1 MSNFRDF
8 WDAGYRVFGL
18 HPIRKNGSCGC
29 GNPKCNAP
37 GKHPVASNWQH
48 TPHWSEDQLSVM
60 EEVGQFETGYGVLVR
75 GLLVIDVDA
84 RNGGVESYERL
95 IEDVPSIAGAGLIV
109 QTGSGGGSRHLYF
122 KCDEGLALVQHHPD
136 YPGIDFK
143 SSGFVVGP
151 GSLHVTGNR
160 YVTLSGSPA
169 DIDVAPDELIFGLS
183 KPDRYR
189 AQTNTG
195 TVDVSHS
202 ELADMLT
209 YISSDIDHETWIR
222 CGMAVHHASLGTGF
236 DIWDAWSA
244 KGSKYPGRD
253 ALERRWHSFGKAV
266 NPVTLGTLV
275 HYAESAGW
283 VQPVTFEPNEMSEDS
298 HVFLT
303 DSVDIDISNVDLKRP
318 PGFVGTVAEW
328 IHDQC
333 RYKRENLAVAAALVS
348 IGNIIGLRYSDD
360 VSDVTSNVFAFCVA
374 ASGTGKESIQ
384 QAAFEIHQVAG
395 IQEPVYSTIK
405 SEQEVVRNLTRHQ
418 PSFYQID
425 EVGIFL
431 DKVKNAQKR
440 GGAAYLEG
448 VIGILMS
455 VYSKANGWMP
465 LSGDVRESVRAILLK
480 EISQIDRKLDDGAN
494 PTLQRERDELES
506 SLNQLKSGLRQPF
519 LSLLGFTTGITFSG
533 LVTQETAA
541 NGFFGRALIFE
552 EKDDVP
558 TEKKPFR
565 KRPMPDDLSIALQQL
580 FLLGNFDHTKT
591 RIENYGP
598 KTPISTTPEAERMLD
613 TAMDI
618 MHSLAEDHTEK
629 SGMSSLFL
637 RAKELIA
644 KISFILAVPEG
655 IRTVEHVRWAYALVR
670 RDAEEKTRLVV
681 GNDRVKDAPKTA
693 LVSKLESLLLRED
706 GETFGVIVN
715 KLRAFKKEDI
725 ERTLEDMLRSGR
737 AVLEESIHPRRKIKV
752 KRFKLK

>member
-1 MSNFRDF
+1 MQKSF
-8 WDAGYRVFGL
+8 WEAGYRVFGL
-18 HPIRKNGSCGC
+18 HPIQRDGSCGC
-29 GNPKCNAP
+29 GNPKCNAV
-37 GKHPVASNWQH
+37 GKHPLATNWQH
-48 TPHWSEDQLSVM
+48 TPHWSEDQIDVM
-60 EEVGQFETGYGVLVR
+60 AEVGQFDTGYGVLVR
-75 GLLVIDVDA
+75 GLIVIDVDA

-95 IEDVPSIAGAGLIV
+95 LADVPAIGGAGLIV
-109 QTGSGGGSRHLYF
+109 QTGSGGGSKHLYF
-122 KCDEGLALVQHHPD
+122 KCDEGLALIQHHPD

-151 GSLHVTGNR
+151 GSRHVSGNT
-160 YVTLSGSPA
+160 YVTLVGSPTE
-169 DIDVAPDELIFGLS
+169 IDQAPAELIHGLS
-183 KPDRYR
+183 KPDRHR
-189 AQTNTG
+189 AYTPTG
-195 TVDVSHS
+195 TVDVSHDD
-202 ELADMLT
+202 LADMLS
-209 YISSDIDHETWIR
+209 YINPDIDHETWIR
-222 CGMAVHHASLGTGF
+222 CGMAIHHATLGTGF
-236 DIWDAWSA
+236 DVWDDWSS
-244 KGSKYPGRD
+244 KGKKYPGRD
-253 ALERRWHSFGKAV
+253 ILERRWHSFGKAI
-266 NPVTLGTLV
+266 NPVTLGTLI
-275 HYAESAGW
+275 HYAEGAGW
-283 VQPVTFEPNEMSEDS
+283 VQPVTFEPNGDDDLP
-298 HVFLT
+298 V
-303 DSVDIDISNVDLKRP
+303 VDEYQAKHIDISNIDLKRP

-333 RYKRENLAVAAALVS
+333 RYKREKLAVAAAIVA
-348 IGNIIGLRYSDD
+348 IGDIIGLRYSDD

-384 QAAFEIHQVAG
+384 QAAFEIHKVVG

-405 SEQEVVRNLTRHQ
+405 SEQEVIRNLTRHQ
-418 PSFYQID
+418 PSYYQID

-440 GGAAYLEG
+440 GGAVYLEG
-448 VIGILMS
+448 VLGILMS

-465 LSGDVRESVRAILLK
+465 LSGDVRESVSGMIKK
-480 EISQIDRKLDDGAN
+480 EISQRENKLEEGAN
-494 PTLQRERDELES
+494 PTIERELVELER
-506 SLNQLKSGLRQPF
+506 SLEQLRSGLRQPF

-558 TEKKPFR
+558 PEKKKFR
-565 KRPMPDDLSIALQQL
+565 KRPMPLELELALQQL
-580 FLLGNFDHTKT
+580 YMSGHYDKTAT
-591 RIENYGP
+591 RIENYGS
-598 KTPISTTPEAERMLD
+598 KVRISTTPEAEDMLEN
-613 TAMDI
+613 AMEI

-693 LVSKLESLLLRED
+693 LVSRLESLLERED

-725 ERTLEDMLRSGR
+725 ERTLQEMLRSGQ